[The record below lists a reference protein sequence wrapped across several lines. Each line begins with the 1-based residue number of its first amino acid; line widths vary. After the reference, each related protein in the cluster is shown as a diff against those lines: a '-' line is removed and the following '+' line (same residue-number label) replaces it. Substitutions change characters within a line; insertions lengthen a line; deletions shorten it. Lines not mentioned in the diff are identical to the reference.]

1 MKNFIVYLTESHRIA
16 LKVKIDF
23 DKCKFI
29 KVQAL
34 DIFTA
39 VHIAKD
45 IQKMLSPDEQK
56 LKICG
61 AVEDRGE

>member
-1 MKNFIVYLTESHRIA
+1 MKTFIVYLTESHRLA
-16 LKVKIDF
+16 LNVKIDIER
-23 DKCKFI
+23 CKFL

-34 DIFTA
+34 DVFSA

-45 IQKMLSPDEQK
+45 IQKMLSPEEQK

-61 AVEDRGE
+61 VIEDKGE